1 MGNIKA
7 AKHISLLWLGSLAG
21 AGCAF
26 LTQVSIARALGPQ
39 DFGIFASVL
48 SLMSLLVPLVG
59 FGVAQYWLKEFG
71 KEGWNAVRFVKP
83 SLKFILF
90 SLALVMSLVV
100 LWGLWGPHNQT
111 MQAVLIIMS
120 FFILGQVS
128 AELISGRLQL
138 EEKYGCLAVWQ
149 LMPHLARLLLLV
161 VVSSLFGSR
170 FDIESVAYS
179 YALVSLLVFTTGFK
193 PMMNMAKGKILLK
206 GHRPQ
211 QVQKKNLVHP
221 NIKEVLKNS
230 WPFGLAGVFQ
240 LIYFQ
245 SDIILVKYISGDEAA
260 GYYNVAF
267 TVMTAVLLFPGI
279 IYQKFLLPKIHRWA
293 NHDRILFYKVY
304 RKGNMVMLLLGL
316 LAMAAVWLL
325 SPFAIPYLF
334 GREYINSVELL
345 IVLAISAPILF
356 IASSVGAT
364 LVTQE
369 HMRLKVKLM
378 GAVAV
383 LNIALNFILIP
394 SYGAKGA
401 AIATVLSNGVLLF
414 LYCFSASKFVFKADS

>member
-26 LTQVSIARALGPQ
+26 LTQVMIARTLGPQ

-48 SLMSLLVPLVG
+48 SLMGLLVPVVG
-59 FGVAQYWLKEFG
+59 FGIAQYWLKEFG
-71 KEGWNAVRFVKP
+71 KEGWKAVRFVTP
-83 SLKFILF
+83 SLKFISF
-90 SLALVMSLVV
+90 SMALVMSLVV
-100 LWGLWGPHNQT
+100 LWGVWGPHDQK

-120 FFILGQVS
+120 LFILGQVS

-138 EEKYGCLAVWQ
+138 EEKYECLAVWQ

-161 VVSSLFGSR
+161 VVSGLLGSR

-179 YALVSLLVFTTGFK
+179 FALVSLLVFATGFK

-206 GHRPQ
+206 GHRSQ
-211 QVQKKNLVHP
+211 QVREKNLAHP
-221 NIKEVLKNS
+221 NIIDILRNS
-230 WPFGLAGVFQ
+230 WPFGLAGVFH

-245 SDIILVKYISGDEAA
+245 SDIILVKYISGNEAA

-267 TVMTAVLLFPGI
+267 TVMTAVLLFPGM

-293 NHDRILFYKVY
+293 NHDRILFYKIY
-304 RKGNMVMLLLGL
+304 RKGNIIMLLLGL
-316 LAMAAVWLL
+316 LAMLVVWLL
-325 SPFAIPYLF
+325 SPLAIPYLF
-334 GREYINSVELL
+334 GRDYTNSVELL
-345 IVLAISAPILF
+345 VVLAISAPILF
-356 IASSVGAT
+356 VASSVGAT

-378 GAVAV
+378 GGVAI
-383 LNIALNFILIP
+383 LNVALNLILIP

-401 AIATVLSNGVLLF
+401 AVATVISNGVLLF
-414 LYCFSASKFVFKADS
+414 LYYYSASKFVFKADR